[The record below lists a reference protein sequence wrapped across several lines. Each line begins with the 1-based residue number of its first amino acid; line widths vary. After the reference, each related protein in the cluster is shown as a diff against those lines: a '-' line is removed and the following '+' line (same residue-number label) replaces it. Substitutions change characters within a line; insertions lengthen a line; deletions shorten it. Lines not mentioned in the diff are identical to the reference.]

1 MAAEGRRGLGRG
13 LSALLGEVEGPASSA
28 GARDIPIELIRSNPG
43 QPRVDF
49 DDDELEELA
58 QSLRQKGVLQPILV
72 RPMRGTDGEYQIVAG
87 ERRWRAAQRA
97 GLTAMPAVVRE
108 LGDLETLEIALIENI
123 QRADLNPIEE
133 ASAFQAL
140 MGLGQVTQE
149 GVAEAVGKSRS
160 HVANTLRLLQLPT
173 VIQTLVRSG
182 KLSAGHARAII
193 GAADPVAIARKVM
206 AQGLN
211 VRETETL
218 VRLEA
223 EGRKTPASPA
233 VRNADTLALERDLS
247 DRLGLH
253 VVVADKNGAG
263 EVRVRYQSLEQL
275 DDLCRRLLRG

>member
-13 LSALLGEVEGPASSA
+13 LSALLGEVEGPASSSST
-28 GARDIPIELIRSNPG
+28 RDIPIELIRSNPS

-72 RPMRGTDGEYQIVAG
+72 RPMHGTDGEFQIVAG

-182 KLSAGHARAII
+182 KLSAGHARAIL
-193 GAADPVAIARKVM
+193 GAADPVALARKVM
-206 AQGLN
+206 AAGLN
-211 VRETETL
+211 VRETENL
-218 VRLEA
+218 VRQ
-223 EGRKTPASPA
+223 EGEGAKPPATPQA
-233 VRNADTLALERDLS
+233 RNADTLALERDLS